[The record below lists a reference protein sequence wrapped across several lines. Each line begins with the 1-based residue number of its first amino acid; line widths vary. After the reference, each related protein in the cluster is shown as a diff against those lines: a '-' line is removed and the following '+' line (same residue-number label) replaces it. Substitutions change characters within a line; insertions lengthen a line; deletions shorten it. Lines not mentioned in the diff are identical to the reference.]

1 MNKSELI
8 DMLQKQ
14 DAFHS
19 MQASANA
26 KIDLGGKSHSS
37 RANITIVKG
46 QGIRIV
52 FVPLPFVELGR
63 IWFTPEKVVVTDAIH
78 KYYAE
83 LSYEEF
89 ANETGIQVDYHAVES
104 LFIGRLFT
112 PDSPDGNPLRLFNL
126 SHASGMPELG
136 YRKRDIDY
144 LFTINTDGRLSSVS
158 AKSAE
163 QKPSGVRWTYNK
175 YTTIAPGVFF
185 PLLQTVVANQ
195 ADKDK
200 IYRLTLDMNDPSQ
213 VQNVDTSLVL
223 PKVKSNY
230 EKLSLQTLKELFKKK
245 L

>member
-1 MNKSELI
+1 M
-8 DMLQKQ
+8 
-14 DAFHS
+14 
-19 MQASANA
+19 
-26 KIDLGGKSHSS
+26 
-37 RANITIVKG
+37 
-46 QGIRIV
+46 
-52 FVPLPFVELGR
+52 
-63 IWFTPEKVVVTDAIH
+63 
-78 KYYAE
+78 
-83 LSYEEF
+83 
-89 ANETGIQVDYHAVES
+89 
-104 LFIGRLFT
+104 
-112 PDSPDGNPLRLFNL
+112 
-126 SHASGMPELG
+126 G

-185 PLLQTVVANQ
+185 PLSQTVVANQ